1 MSNNKTLKLFNDFC
15 SKISSVYQQDT
26 SITSIVDNVMKL
38 QDNEKN
44 ILISNLYQKFS
55 LVPNSE
61 QLLQNKKVKLFSS
74 KEEETYALSISLFGE
89 SLPLKKIFNN
99 LEGEDKKFLWISLKV
114 LIEYSKPKKPAKVNN
129 SILNMEVD
137 ENVNGMIEDIMKE
150 FKNNMESGKQTNP
163 METILGI
170 TSNITNKYH
179 DKIQSGEI
187 QLGGLIDDLQNKMPG
202 VKDMMD
208 KMIPKEKKKEKK
220 DKIIID
226 ENFSTVTVPVGLDK
240 PEDNSVNLTK
250 MLPMLSGGLGDMG
263 GMLGGEMGDIFKM
276 IQNKD
281 QLKNTDPKKLQEM
294 KQKMDKIMKD
304 KFNINVNEL
313 EKQLNKKDL

>member
-99 LEGEDKKFLWISLKV
+99 LEGENKKFLWISLKV

-263 GMLGGEMGDIFKM
+263 SMLGGEMGDIFKM

>member
-15 SKISSVYQQDT
+15 SKILSVYQQDT
-26 SITSIVDNVMKL
+26 SITNIVDNVMKL

-44 ILISNLYQKFS
+44 ILISNLYQKFN

-74 KEEETYALSISLFGE
+74 KEEETYALSISLFGD

-114 LIEYSKPKKPAKVNN
+114 LIEYSKPKKPTKVNN

-150 FKNNMESGKQTNP
+150 FKNNMEGGKQLNP
-163 METILGI
+163 MEAILGI

-220 DKIIID
+220 EKIIID

-250 MLPMLSGGLGDMG
+250 MLPMLSGGLGDMA

-313 EKQLNKKDL
+313 EKQFNKKDL